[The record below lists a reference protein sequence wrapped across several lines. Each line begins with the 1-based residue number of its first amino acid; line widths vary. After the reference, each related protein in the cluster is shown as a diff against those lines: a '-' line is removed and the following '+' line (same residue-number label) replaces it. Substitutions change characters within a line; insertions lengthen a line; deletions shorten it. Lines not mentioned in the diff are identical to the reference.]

1 MNAVVVHGDAVGTTL
16 YYGKGAGAEPTASAV
31 VADLVDVTRL
41 HTADPEHRV
50 PHLAFQPDRLS
61 STPIL
66 PIDEVTSG
74 YYLRLR
80 VADVTGVLADITR
93 ILADT
98 GISIDALLQKES
110 EQVDVSKKG
119 ETDIILITHETV
131 EKNVNAAIAN
141 LEALKTVVSKV
152 TKLRMEALN

>member
-1 MNAVVVHGDAVGTTL
+1 M
-16 YYGKGAGAEPTASAV
+16 
-31 VADLVDVTRL
+31 TRL

-93 ILADT
+93 ILANS

-110 EQVDVSKKG
+110 EQVDDNGKG
-119 ETDIILITHETV
+119 ETDIVLITHETV
-131 EKNVNAAIAN
+131 EKNVNAAIGTI
-141 LEALKTVVSKV
+141 EALQTVVSKV